1 MNFSRHIPYLLGLL
15 LLTLTVTFT
24 AFHSLGARPL
34 WGDEQRTLSCYA
46 RRPFDITNGDPPLYS
61 FVLQQLQCQTTS
73 RFWLRCP
80 NALALIA
87 AALVLAIGCRTW
99 FGQGVA
105 LSAAF
110 AFATSLLVITCG
122 QWLRP
127 YAFVTL
133 FSVLAYVSFW
143 KMLTTNRIA
152 WLVVNVVSVLLALHT
167 QYNAFTILVTQCLF
181 GLVYALTHKKTKT
194 LVLVLLA
201 SGAILLGA
209 LPWYYQLLT
218 HFTTFVR
225 MNGVQPPADFN
236 LGVFVYHVTVKAF
249 PRANPAVI
257 QMHTIVV
264 LLLMAAGVVI
274 SLWKK
279 KYLPVLLTL
288 AWLAGSGGFLWVC
301 LEFGRISMAQR
312 YYMAFVP
319 ALYLLLF
326 HGIFSIAG
334 LLSEKVRDN
343 FRPAAN
349 WLVGLLLT
357 VYVFLPA
364 LLLLALGKS

>member
-1 MNFSRHIPYLLGLL
+1 MRWLNPAYLFGLL
-15 LLTLTVTFT
+15 LLTATATFF
-24 AFHSLGARPL
+24 AFHTLGERPL
-34 WGDEQRTLSCYA
+34 WGDEQRTLSTYA
-46 RRPFDITNGDPPLYS
+46 RHPFDLTNGDPPLYS
-61 FVLQQLQCQTTS
+61 LVLQHVHHYTNS

-87 AALVLAIGCRTW
+87 AALVLAFGCRNW
-99 FGQGVA
+99 FGRGVA
-105 LSAAF
+105 LAAAF
-110 AFATSLLVITCG
+110 AFASSFLVLSCG

-143 KMLTTNRIA
+143 KMLTTTHVA
-152 WLVVNVVSVLLALHT
+152 WLVVNVLSILLAVHT
-167 QYNAFTILVTQCLF
+167 QYNAVTIPVAQCLF
-181 GLVYALTHKKTKT
+181 GLVYAMTLTHKKSKT
-194 LVLVLLA
+194 LIVVLLA
-201 SGAILLGA
+201 TGAILLGA

-218 HFTTFVR
+218 HFATFVR

-236 LGVFVYHVTVKAF
+236 LALFVYHIIVKAF
-249 PRANPAVI
+249 PRANPGVI

-264 LLLMAAGVVI
+264 LLVLAAGIAI
-274 SLWKK
+274 SFWKK

-288 AWLAGSGGFLWVC
+288 SWIAGPAGFLWVC
-301 LEFGRISMAQR
+301 LELGRISMAQR

-326 HGIFSIAG
+326 HGIFSSAA
-334 LLSEKVRDN
+334 LLADN
-343 FRPAAN
+343 VSGKYRTATN
-349 WLVGLLLT
+349 CMVGSVLT

-364 LLLLALGKS
+364 LLQIAEF